1 MTRKW
6 QIDPKFIR
14 ILQLINSLKFMNKFK
29 SILFITTLTLGFNI
43 SSSAQGAISCYTS
56 FNLKYT
62 TSNLNID
69 TCAGKIN
76 VSVTYKGSPSYIY
89 WNDGYIGSNRD
100 IDYSGKFQAFAL
112 DSSNQCADTTPVM
125 KVNLS
130 GNYLSVSTFPYSTK
144 KISLCKGQDL
154 TLYAYANVPFKW
166 NTGDTLTSI
175 TVKKSGKYFAK
186 TTSGKCSIT
195 SDTVYLTVV
204 TMDNLKLKALGDTAF
219 CFGDS
224 VKIEASGGYG
234 YQWTSGVTGKS
245 SIYAKQSGEYYV
257 AVTDTTSGCY
267 FRSNSINIKT
277 TNPIVQ
283 PLCIVVADSAT
294 GKNKIK
300 WTPANPGATSAYYV
314 YRETS
319 TLGTFTK
326 IATLNNSLQSE
337 YVDSASTP
345 KQRPYTY
352 YVSILDTCGNEA
364 EENRWYVHTTMHL
377 TASLGVNGENNL
389 TWTDYIGIYPINTYV
404 IYRSN
409 KNGPFTEIGSVATSI
424 RSFSDLNPPSGNNR
438 YAIGFKPDA
447 TCHSGSGSFAPG
459 ISNMVSFGLL
469 SSSQNKIKEALLFP
483 NPASGTIQ
491 IQNPETSNLA
501 FTIADIQGKK
511 IITGNLLGN
520 TLNISSL
527 ASGHYLLSIAGY
539 KTCIVTKL

>member
-1 MTRKW
+1 
-6 QIDPKFIR
+6 
-14 ILQLINSLKFMNKFK
+14 MNKFK
-29 SILFITTLTLGFNI
+29 IIFILTIMVLGFNMAMH
-43 SSSAQGAISCYTS
+43 AQGTFSCYTS

-69 TCAGKIN
+69 TCVGKIN

-89 WNDGYIGSNRD
+89 WNDGFIGSTRD
-100 IDYSGKFQAFAL
+100 IEYSGKFQAFAI
-112 DSSNQCADTTPVM
+112 DSSSRCADTTPVM

-144 KISLCKGQDL
+144 KISLCKGQEL
-154 TLYAYANVPFKW
+154 NLYAYANVPFKW
-166 NTGDTLTSI
+166 NTGDTLNSI
-175 TVKKSGKYFAK
+175 TVKKSGKYYAK
-186 TTSGKCSIT
+186 TTTGKCSIT
-195 SDTVYLTVV
+195 TDTVYLTLI

-224 VKIEASGGYG
+224 VKLEASGGYG
-234 YQWTSGVTGKS
+234 YQWTTGFTGKS

-257 AVTDTTSGCY
+257 AVTDTINGCY

-283 PLCIVVADSAT
+283 PLCIVVADSFT

-326 IATLNNSLQSE
+326 IATLYNSLQDE
-337 YVDSASTP
+337 YIDSASTP

-364 EENRWYVHTTMHL
+364 EENRWYAHTTMHL

-389 TWTDYIGIYPINTYV
+389 NWTDYVGIYPINTYV

-424 RSFSDLNPPSGNNR
+424 RSFSDLNPPTGNNR

-447 TCHSGSGSFAPG
+447 TCHSGSGYFAPG
-459 ISNMVSFGLL
+459 ISNMVSFGVL
-469 SSSQNKIKEALLFP
+469 SSSQSKIKEALLIP
-483 NPASGTIQ
+483 NPASDLIY
-491 IQNPETSNLA
+491 IQNLATQNLS
-501 FTIADIQGKK
+501 FIIVDVQGKK
-511 IITGNLLGN
+511 VISGNLSGN
-520 TLNISSL
+520 KINIASL
-527 ASGHYLLSIAGY
+527 APGQYILSIIGY
-539 KTCIVTKL
+539 KTCIFSKL

>member
-1 MTRKW
+1 
-6 QIDPKFIR
+6 
-14 ILQLINSLKFMNKFK
+14 MNKLK
-29 SILFITTLTLGFNI
+29 SIFILTILTLGFNM
-43 SSSAQGAISCYTS
+43 SSSAQGSFSCYTN

-69 TCAGKIN
+69 TCVGKIS
-76 VSVTYKGSPSYIY
+76 VSVSFTGNPSYIL
-89 WNDGYIGSNRD
+89 WNDGFVGSIRD
-100 IDYSGKFQAFAL
+100 IDYSGKFQAFAV
-112 DSSNQCADTTPVM
+112 DSSSRCADTTSVM

-144 KISLCKGQDL
+144 KISLCKGQEL
-154 TLYAYANVPFKW
+154 NLYVYANVPFKW
-166 NTGDTLTSI
+166 NTGDSINSFI
-175 TVKKSGKYFAK
+175 TVKKSGKYYAK

-204 TMDNLKLKALGDTAF
+204 SMDNLKLKALGDTSF
-219 CFGDS
+219 CLGDS
-224 VKIEASGGYG
+224 VKLEASGGYG
-234 YQWTSGVTGKS
+234 YQWITGVTGKS

-257 AVTDTTSGCY
+257 AVTDTLNGCS

-300 WTPANPGATSAYYV
+300 WTPTNPGATSAYFV

-337 YVDSASTP
+337 YIDSASTP

-352 YVSILDTCGNEA
+352 YVSILDTCGNES
-364 EENRWYVHTTMHL
+364 EENRWYAHTTMHL

-459 ISNMVSFGLL
+459 ISNMVSFGVLNTAKNTL
-469 SSSQNKIKEALLFP
+469 YGLEVFP
-483 NPASGTIQ
+483 NPATSNVYFTNRNVENRNFELFQIGGKRVKSGK
-491 IQNPETSNLA
+491 IQNNNLN
-501 FTIADIQGKK
+501 IADLTEGQ
-511 IITGNLLGN
+511 
-520 TLNISSL
+520 
-527 ASGHYLLSIAGY
+527 YLLKISGY
-539 KTCIVTKL
+539 RGILINKQ